1 MCLRCVGVQSET
13 RQVIDPKAGVRNGW
27 VALHRT
33 VWFVA
38 SVLGFMP
45 LIIPT
50 TNLKMPLYQREGQGV
65 SDEIKRA
72 EFFGGAG
79 GQMVDPRKLSTSQSP
94 ELVKVTLFGNRVS
107 EDVIKDLRMRS
118 SWI

>member
-1 MCLRCVGVQSET
+1 M
-13 RQVIDPKAGVRNGW
+13 A
-27 VALHRT
+27 A
-33 VWFVA
+33 
-38 SVLGFMP
+38 VLGFMP

-65 SDEIKRA
+65 SDEIKWA
-72 EFFGGAG
+72 EFFDGVRE
-79 GQMVDPRKLSTSQSP
+79 QMVDPRKLSMSQSP

-107 EDVIKDLRMRS
+107 ENVIKDLRMRS